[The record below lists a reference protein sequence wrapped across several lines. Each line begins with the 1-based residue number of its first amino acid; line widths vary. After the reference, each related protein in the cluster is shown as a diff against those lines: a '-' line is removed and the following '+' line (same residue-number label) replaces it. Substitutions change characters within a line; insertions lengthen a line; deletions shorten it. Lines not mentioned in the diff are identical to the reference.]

1 MSRAAGRLL
10 VVVLGV
16 LAVLTVAGPASA
28 HVGGGTAGSDFDGR
42 VLSVSPRLPG
52 VSVRVLQFGDEL
64 ELVNDTATE
73 IRVPGY
79 DDEPYL
85 RIGPDGIFENLR
97 SPATYLNAS
106 RKGTTSVPASADA
119 AAPPQWRKVS
129 DEPVARW
136 HDHRVHW
143 MGAQDP
149 PTVRRDPGTTHV
161 ILPHWTVDLRQGATP
176 VVVSGDLTWV
186 PGPTPLPWV
195 LLIAAL
201 VAVGLLVGRS
211 RQWGPALSAL
221 VVLLLVVD
229 VVHSVGIAFAAAGT
243 TGTHL
248 IRLLT
253 GSLLSI
259 PVWAVGL
266 LAVRWLSRK
275 DLDGTHAAAF
285 AGIFIAL
292 LGGVSDVTVL
302 YRSQVPFAFS
312 ISMARLLVALTI
324 GLGGAIV
331 AAAVTLLVRRPLD
344 GKPPA
349 LFTSRVQTPEPT
361 PAA

>member
-1 MSRAAGRLL
+1 MRRILMTVAMTF
-10 VVVLGV
+10 
-16 LAVLTVAGPASA
+16 AVLLGTAGPASA
-28 HVGGGTAGSDFDGR
+28 HTVSGVGATNFR
-42 VLSVSPRLPG
+42 TRLQSVTPDMPG
-52 VSVRVLQFGDEL
+52 LTVRVVEIGSRL
-64 ELVNDTATE
+64 ELRNTGREEV
-73 IRVPGY
+73 VVLGY
-79 DDEPYL
+79 SGEPYL
-85 RIGPDGIFENLR
+85 RIGPDGVFENLR
-97 SPATYLNAS
+97 SPATYLNTS

-129 DEPVARW
+129 DEQVARW

-149 PTVRRDPGTTHV
+149 PTVRREPGATHV

-186 PGPTPLPWV
+186 PGPSPLPWAV
-195 LLIAAL
+195 LIAAL

-211 RQWGPALSAL
+211 RQWAPALSAL
-221 VVLLLVVD
+221 VGLLLVVD

-259 PVWAVGL
+259 PVWAVAL
-266 LAVRWLSRK
+266 LAIRWLSRK